1 MLITVHSSKH
11 YLILIWV
18 FFLNYIRSLLK
29 NRMQHLAEAAP
40 GEKKK
45 RKITIS
51 NINFKKFNCRLRK
64 YLNNSSGKKY
74 TLEEYITQDVFR

>member
-1 MLITVHSSKH
+1 
-11 YLILIWV
+11 
-18 FFLNYIRSLLK
+18 
-29 NRMQHLAEAAP
+29 MQHLAEAAP
-40 GEKKK
+40 GKKK

-51 NINFKKFNCRLRK
+51 NINFKKFNCGLRK